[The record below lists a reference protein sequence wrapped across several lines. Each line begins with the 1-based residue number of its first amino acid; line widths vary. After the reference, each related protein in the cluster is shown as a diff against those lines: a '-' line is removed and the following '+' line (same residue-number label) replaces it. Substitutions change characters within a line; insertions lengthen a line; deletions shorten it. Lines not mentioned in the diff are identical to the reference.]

1 MAASLL
7 SARQHNAGPVAAV
20 QSLRASSSFSRSSFE
35 ADDRS
40 HQDDTEAE
48 SGHFGIAVMMEE
60 EEHIV

>member
-20 QSLRASSSFSRSSFE
+20 QSLRASSSFKSSSFE

-40 HQDDTEAE
+40 NRDDTEAE
-48 SGHFGIAVMMEE
+48 SGHFGIAAMMEE
-60 EEHIV
+60 KEHTV